1 MKKTLWMAGAMMCA
15 MAMFTACS
23 DDDDD
28 FKGNGEGVG
37 NGGSG
42 VVVKEKKLEE
52 TGAGGRAK

>member
-1 MKKTLWMAGAMMCA
+1 MCA

-37 NGGSG
+37 SSRH
-42 VVVKEKKLEE
+42 VPMTMMISRVMAKVLE
-52 TGAGGRAK
+52 TAVPALW